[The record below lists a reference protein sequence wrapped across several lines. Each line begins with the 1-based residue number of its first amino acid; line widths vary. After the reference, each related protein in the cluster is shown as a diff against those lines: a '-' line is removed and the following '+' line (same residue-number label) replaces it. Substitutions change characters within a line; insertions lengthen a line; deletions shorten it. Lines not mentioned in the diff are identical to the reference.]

1 MAVEESHARDAQ
13 TSYRQG
19 RLAGLD
25 GAEMLQRG
33 LHGIVVHLIRA
44 QLAATRPEDPA
55 EDDPASMFLKA
66 EAAASA
72 DRLLAFMAQLADT
85 RTDLGER
92 LVRCYTRLQRLVA
105 SGLAS
110 TGEVAEQAFALA
122 VVEARALEYSF
133 AVETLETSYD

>member
-55 EDDPASMFLKA
+55 SMFLKA
-66 EAAASA
+66 EAGASA

-110 TGEVAEQAFALA
+110 TGEVAEQALALA